1 MVCMIVLSGCW
12 LMYCGWLLDFG
23 ACVVWVFA
31 GLRGAGL
38 VVCVDGWLG
47 CLAISFWLVVCVIA
61 GGFCWVLVGWVWVV
75 GFPVLLCG

>member
-1 MVCMIVLSGCW
+1 MLVDVLWLASG
-12 LMYCGWLLDFG
+12 FG

-61 GGFCWVLVGWVWVV
+61 GWFLLGTCGVGLGGGFSCFTVRLV
-75 GFPVLLCG
+75 